1 MVVPLTAFGRL
12 FVLPLVLIFNTQ
24 QVVDIK
30 LFLIGCGCLAL
41 RILNPVLQ
49 VVEEL
54 VGNFR
59 PVLPV
64 RLNLIHTGKQGAII
78 GEACIVQKII
88 LRIVIPEPAINIF
101 CLIPGQAQVAVSDAV
116 GGVVDPFS
124 AIIAIFYT
132 VKTGRAEIFQAHL
145 VQAFE
150 KLGFSFG

>member
-1 MVVPLTAFGRL
+1 MG
-12 FVLPLVLIFNTQ
+12 
-24 QVVDIK
+24 
-30 LFLIGCGCLAL
+30 
-41 RILNPVLQ
+41 
-49 VVEEL
+49 
-54 VGNFR
+54 
-59 PVLPV
+59 
-64 RLNLIHTGKQGAII
+64 
-78 GEACIVQKII
+78 QKII

-132 VKTGRAEIFQAHL
+132 VKTGRAKIFQAHL